1 MAGLAS
7 KFRDHSDKRQPP
19 PESGSSDAHAPRPPV
34 ITLADVHK
42 RYGEGATAVDALRG
56 VDLEIPS
63 GVFAVLLGPSG
74 SGKTTLLN
82 LVGAI
87 EPPSSGQL
95 IVDGVD
101 LQGLDGG
108 AQTTFRREHI
118 GFVFQFFNLI
128 PTLTALENV
137 LLVAELVGAG
147 RSEAEDAL
155 AAVGLADRADHFPSA
170 LSGGEQQRVAVARAV
185 VKSPPLLLC
194 DEPTGSL
201 DLATGQQVLATL
213 REMNRNR
220 GITVVLVTHN
230 QAIATMADTVV
241 HMGSGLVTAVEPN
254 ANPRPAT
261 EVVW

>member
-7 KFRDHSDKRQPP
+7 KLRDHGDKRQPP
-19 PESGSSDAHAPRPPV
+19 LEPDLSGTPTQRPPV
-34 ITLADVHK
+34 IALDDVHK
-42 RYGEGATAVDALRG
+42 RYGEGVAAVEALRG
-56 VDLEIPS
+56 VSLEIPS

-87 EPPSSGQL
+87 EPPTSGQL
-95 IVDGVD
+95 TVDGIE
-101 LQGLDGG
+101 LRGLDSG

-147 RSEAEDAL
+147 RPEAEDAL

-213 REMNRNR
+213 REMNRKR
-220 GITVVLVTHN
+220 GMTVMLVTHN

-254 ANPRPAT
+254 TNPRPAT